1 MNAAKTVRSITQHSL
16 QDPGAQGNPADLRF
30 LAVDPE
36 CQFPNDDACLEY
48 IKELRWPNSVTRCG
62 KCNMERK
69 HSRVTGRTAY
79 ACNHCGNHIYPLKGT
94 VFSRSSTSLK
104 TWFYVIHL
112 IASAQSEITAKTIQR
127 KTGVTYKTAWR
138 MLRQL
143 RHLIVNRQPELAQS
157 IIRKIV
163 TPNIFRI
170 PQKSD
175 LVSERLP
182 ETGFTNGA
190 A

>member
-1 MNAAKTVRSITQHSL
+1 MNADKTARSITQHSL
-16 QDPGAQGNPADLRF
+16 QDPGGQGNPADLRY
-30 LAVDPE
+30 LEVDPE
-36 CQFPNDDACLEY
+36 REFPNDDACLEY
-48 IKELRWPNSVTRCG
+48 VMELRWPNSVTRCG
-62 KCNMERK
+62 KCQVERK

-112 IASAQSEITAKTIQR
+112 IVSTKSEITAKTIQR
-127 KTGVTYKTAWR
+127 ETGVTYKTAWR
-138 MLRQL
+138 MLRQI
-143 RHLIVNRQPELAQS
+143 RHLIVNQQTESVQSMRQ
-157 IIRKIV
+157 IV

-182 ETGFTNGA
+182 EGGFTNDA